1 MTSARNVV
9 FVSLVAVATSAWFC
23 SGCSGLHIVRV
34 NRTKVRQDALAEIR
48 QAAEAEDPAT
58 RVHAMEALPLALGQR
73 GGVICK
79 QALSDPS
86 PEVRFAAAMA
96 VGDIRYAPAKEKLVR
111 MARWKVEGAEPDARV
126 FCGVVYALH
135 RLGDSGHTS
144 QLGRLLFDRR
154 KHVRASAVVAMGKMR
169 EPSAVVPLRE
179 AMANELDHGLRL
191 EFTFSLARC
200 GDKRSL
206 RLLEAY
212 TKAQFVDE
220 RVIAIQAMAE
230 MRSQLGP
237 SVFASVMETDQSP
250 RVRMAAAGGLA
261 RIGRGDRRTFRY
273 CARAAV
279 DPRKLMAK
287 ALGGRRQPTQEEVY
301 SLQRL
306 AAMSLGWFR
315 GNEQAVD
322 VLAGLLRSED
332 DGVRVAAAAGIL
344 RALPQRQGG
353 AWGVLRRKAPKASAG
368 PEAKPA
374 AKRRQPKRPK
384 LHTAGAKD

>member
-1 MTSARNVV
+1 MTSARNLV
-9 FVSLVAVATSAWFC
+9 FVSLVAVGTSVWFC
-23 SGCSGLHIVRV
+23 SGCSGLHIFRV

-48 QAAEAEDPAT
+48 QAAESKDHAT
-58 RVHAMEALPLALGQR
+58 RAHAMEALPLALGQS

-79 QALSDPS
+79 QALSDPVA
-86 PEVRFAAAMA
+86 EVRFAAAMA
-96 VGDIRYAPAKEKLVR
+96 IGDIRYAPAKEKLLR

-135 RLGDSGHTS
+135 RLGDSRHTS
-144 QLGRLLFDRR
+144 QLGSLLFDRR

-179 AMANELDHGLRL
+179 AMANELDHGLTL
-191 EFTFSLARC
+191 EFTCSLARC

-212 TKAQFVDE
+212 TKSQFVDE
-220 RVIAIQAMAE
+220 RMIAIQAMAE
-230 MRSQLGP
+230 MRSTLGP
-237 SVFASVMETDQSP
+237 SVFASLMVGDQSP
-250 RVRMAAAGGLA
+250 RVRVAAARGLA
-261 RIGRGDRRTFRY
+261 RIGRGNQRTFRY

-279 DPRKLMAK
+279 EPRKLMNK
-287 ALGGRRQPTQEEVY
+287 ALGGRRQSTQEEVR

-315 GNEQAVD
+315 GNDQAVD
-322 VLAGLLRSED
+322 VLAGLLRNDD
-332 DGVRVAAAAGIL
+332 DGVRVAAAAAIL
-344 RALPQRQGG
+344 RVLPQRQGESRG
-353 AWGVLRRKAPKASAG
+353 ILGRKTPKASAG
-368 PEAKPA
+368 AESKPA